1 MMRPHFLRAPAAL
14 PRREHRRRLTL
25 GRIFD
30 TLALIAVVAAAL
42 AIGKAY
48 IEWAADDIARERDHA
63 ATTTAERCP
72 IPAEH
77 EQVHVIVTQR
87 DGRLEAR
94 CLMVGARGA
103 YHRTPDGM
111 PGARP

>member
-14 PRREHRRRLTL
+14 PRAEHRRRLQL
-25 GRIFD
+25 GRLID
-30 TLALIAVVAAAL
+30 TLAIAGLVGAAL
-42 AIGKAY
+42 AIGKSY
-48 IEWAADDIARERDHA
+48 IEWAADDITRDRAYALEHA
-63 ATTTAERCP
+63 AQRCP
-72 IPAEH
+72 VPTEH

-87 DGRLEAR
+87 EGRLEAR

>member
-1 MMRPHFLRAPAAL
+1 MMRPHFLRIPAAL
-14 PRREHRRRLTL
+14 PRAEHRRRLQL
-25 GRIFD
+25 GRLFD
-30 TLALIAVVAAAL
+30 AIALIALVAAAL
-42 AIGKAY
+42 AIGKVY
-48 IEWAADDIARERDHA
+48 IEWAADDIARDRGFTLDHA
-63 ATTTAERCP
+63 AQHCP
-72 IPAEH
+72 VPTEH
-77 EQVHVIVTQR
+77 EQMHVIVTQR